1 MQKNIKATNIEITPA
16 ISDYIDKKFSAFDR
30 FTQGDESALCDVE
43 VAKTTQ
49 HHRQGDVFKAEVN
62 LHTAGKNFYAAI
74 EKDDLYAAIDLVK
87 DEVVRALTT
96 HKDKG
101 ISLMRKGALK
111 MKNALKG
118 LDFRGKI
125 SKNKYYG
132 FKPEG
137 K

>member
-16 ISDYIDKKFSAFDR
+16 ISDYIDKRFSAFDK
-30 FTQGDESALCDVE
+30 FTQGDESARCDIE
-43 VAKTTQ
+43 VGKTT
-49 HHRQGDVFKAEVN
+49 HHHKNGDIFKAEVN
-62 LHTAGKNFYAAI
+62 LHISGKNFYAMI

-87 DEVVRALTT
+87 DEIVRALTT

-101 ISLMRKGALK
+101 LSLMRKGALK

-118 LDFRGKI
+118 FDFKTKI

-132 FKPEG
+132 FKSEG